1 MKWNRATP
9 VVALSCRVPTSLQK
23 KLKEEL
29 DPVEHLEAIAPIN
42 EPTPWVSSLAA
53 AVKKSGA
60 LRFCINPRP
69 LNNAHNKR
77 ERYQLPV
84 LDDIL
89 LELSKAR
96 VLLTVDLK
104 LEY

>member
-9 VVALSCRVPTSLQK
+9 VVALPCRVPTSLKK

-29 DPVEHLEAIAPIN
+29 DPVQHLEAIALIN
-42 EPTPWVSSLAA
+42 EPTPWVSSLA
-53 AVKKSGA
+53 VKKSKA
-60 LRFCINPRP
+60 PRFCIDPRP

-84 LDDIL
+84 LDDVL

>member
-9 VVALSCRVPTSLQK
+9 VVALPCCVPTSLKK

-29 DPVEHLEAIAPIN
+29 DPVQYLEAIASIN
-42 EPTPWVSSLAA
+42 EPTPWVCSLAA

-60 LRFCINPRP
+60 PRFCIHPRP